1 MKAQTLTSEERQQRQ
16 LAPIKTGLHVRAA
29 NGLKLR
35 HRRVRRLVA
44 KMHAAMPWL
53 AAADLPACRAWA
65 ELEILGARA
74 FAELEE
80 NGITNA
86 AGEPRR
92 LLGEFRQLRQA
103 QLAFERDLGMTPS
116 SRMTL
121 RVGGARARSL
131 DLVASCAAGTD
142 TEDAP
147 RTAGQEVRLASHRR
161 PKPGTIPPPAPA
173 LPETLPRPGTPS

>member
-1 MKAQTLTSEERQQRQ
+1 MGEVVPRPANH
-16 LAPIKTGLHVRAA
+16 GLYVKSA

-44 KMHAAMPWL
+44 KMHAAMAWL
-53 AAADLPACRAWA
+53 APADLPACRAWA

-80 NGITNA
+80 NGLTNA

-142 TEDAP
+142 AEDTP
-147 RTAGQEVRLASHRR
+147 RVRPGKVLPAGSRR
-161 PKPGTIPPPAPA
+161 RTPGPPPPPAPA
-173 LPETLPRPGTPS
+173 IPGRADDGAAS